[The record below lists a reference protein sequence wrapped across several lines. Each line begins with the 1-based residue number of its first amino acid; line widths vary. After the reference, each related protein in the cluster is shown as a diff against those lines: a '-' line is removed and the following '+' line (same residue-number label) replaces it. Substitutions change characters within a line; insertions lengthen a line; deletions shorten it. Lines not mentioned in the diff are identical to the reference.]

1 MFWELTVLLI
11 FVAGI
16 VCFFIGYNCRN
27 DEIKHLRKSLTNM
40 SAQRTVDK
48 GTIKHLM
55 FENHKLR
62 AKIFKRN
69 MKKDEK

>member
-1 MFWELTVLLI
+1 MIWELTVLLI

-16 VCFFIGYNCRN
+16 ICFAIGYNCRN
-27 DEIKHLRKSLTNM
+27 SEIKNLRKHLTNM

-48 GTIKHLM
+48 STIKHLM

-62 AKIFKRN
+62 YKKLKN
-69 MKKDEK
+69 KKKDEK